1 MKLLIQDDSGKT
13 VGEISKIETLDLK
26 NKDASNYLI
35 SKIKDI
41 ILRKKRTVSL
51 MPAVKINA

>member
-13 VGEISKIETLDLK
+13 VGEISKIESLDLK